1 MLDAVLVAGTS
12 ILEVAVRG
20 SMVVIELV
28 NAPNGPANAALA
40 NLPEPVLGAVPA
52 PAAMN
57 GGAAGAP
64 NVDAAVPSIL
74 GLIVEVPN
82 RRKLSDAVL
91 HTVLPTSSAVSHVV
105 FRVFTSSSEA
115 NGCAPRL
122 DPALDAVVA
131 GGVPIYDAAGT
142 FLGTTGTVW
151 LSTISS
157 LFNFV
162 SAAKQRC
169 LPSEISSHATESSS

>member
-1 MLDAVLVAGTS
+1 MLDAVLAAGTS
-12 ILEVAVRG
+12 ILEVAVLG

-40 NLPEPVLGAVPA
+40 NLLEPVLGAVPA
-52 PAAMN
+52 PGAMN
-57 GGAAGAP
+57 GGAAGAPP

-105 FRVFTSSSEA
+105 FRVFTSSPEA

-131 GGVPIYDAAGT
+131 GDVPIDDAAGT
-142 FLGTTGTVW
+142 FLVGTVL
-151 LSTISS
+151 LSTIPS
-157 LFNFV
+157 LFNLV

-169 LPSEISSHATESSS
+169 LPSEISSQATESSS

>member
-20 SMVVIELV
+20 NMVVIELV
-28 NAPNGPANAALA
+28 NTPNGPANAALA
-40 NLPEPVLGAVPA
+40 NLPEPALGAVPA

-82 RRKLSDAVL
+82 RRKVSDAM
-91 HTVLPTSSAVSHVV
+91 LPTASAVSHVV
-105 FRVFTSSSEA
+105 FRVFTSSPEP

-122 DPALDAVVA
+122 DPALDAVAA
-131 GGVPIYDAAGT
+131 GAVPIDDAAGT